1 MDRTNMYVLAA
12 DGPSNLFNGVK
23 PGWGPFAEV
32 GSTAKR
38 LISVLMAVALF
49 ACVAYT
55 IWGASQQRAGA
66 ATHDSHAAEKGKA
79 MFVSG
84 LVGCAV
90 LGSARRPGR
99 AGPGAPA
106 RAGHLDPRRSW
117 PPSSRRRRATGSAP
131 PTA

>member
-23 PGWGPFAEV
+23 PVWGPFADV
-32 GSTAKR
+32 GSTAKM

-55 IWGASQQRAGA
+55 IWGASQQRVGA
-66 ATHDSHAAEKGKA
+66 ATHNSHAAEKGKA